1 MESELNCI
9 ELPPVYHV
17 KCLAPLTT
25 GLKSRTWRSKSSSVC
40 QCDWDFS
47 LCVPWTVSLMIL
59 GVGHFPLSM
68 QLMPLRPLLLQSM
81 SDITWVERSLML
93 PQIGIQPLDEEL
105 PSPTSAVNKLYLF
118 WGS

>member
-1 MESELNCI
+1 MCALDCVLND
-9 ELPPVYHV
+9 LNYF
-17 KCLAPLTT
+17 
-25 GLKSRTWRSKSSSVC
+25 G
-40 QCDWDFS
+40 
-47 LCVPWTVSLMIL
+47 L

-81 SDITWVERSLML
+81 SDITWVENLL

-105 PSPTSAVNKLYLF
+105 PSPTSVINELYLF

>member
-1 MESELNCI
+1 MCALDCVLND
-9 ELPPVYHV
+9 LNY
-17 KCLAPLTT
+17 
-25 GLKSRTWRSKSSSVC
+25 
-40 QCDWDFS
+40 FS
-47 LCVPWTVSLMIL
+47 L

-105 PSPTSAVNKLYLF
+105 SSPTSVVNKLYLF